1 MPLIALGLPELLVI
15 GGVFVLMF
23 GAKKLPG
30 LGGAIGEGLK
40 NFKKGIKPEDEDKK
54 LEGETKADDKK
65 PS

>member
-1 MPLIALGLPELLVI
+1 MPLIALGLPELLII

-40 NFKKGIKPEDEDKK
+40 NFKKGIKPEDEEKK
-54 LEGETKADDKK
+54 LEGEKADEKK

>member
-1 MPLIALGLPELLVI
+1 MPLIALGLPELLII

-30 LGGAIGEGLK
+30 LGGAIGEGIK
-40 NFKKGIKPEDEDKK
+40 NFKKGVKPEDEEDKK
-54 LEGETKADDKK
+54 LEGNKPDDKK

>member
-1 MPLIALGLPELLVI
+1 MPLIALGLPELLII

-30 LGGAIGEGLK
+30 LGGAIGEGIK
-40 NFKKGIKPEDEDKK
+40 NFKKGISPEEDKK
-54 LEGETKADDKK
+54 LEGEKADDKNK

>member
-1 MPLIALGLPELLVI
+1 MPLIALGLPELLII

-30 LGGAIGEGLK
+30 LGGAIGEGIK
-40 NFKKGIKPEDEDKK
+40 NFKKGVKPGEEEEKK
-54 LEGETKADDKK
+54 LEGEKADEKK

>member
-30 LGGAIGEGLK
+30 LGGAIGESIK
-40 NFKKGIKPEDEDKK
+40 NFKKGVNPDEDKK
-54 LEGETKADDKK
+54 LEGKSDEKK